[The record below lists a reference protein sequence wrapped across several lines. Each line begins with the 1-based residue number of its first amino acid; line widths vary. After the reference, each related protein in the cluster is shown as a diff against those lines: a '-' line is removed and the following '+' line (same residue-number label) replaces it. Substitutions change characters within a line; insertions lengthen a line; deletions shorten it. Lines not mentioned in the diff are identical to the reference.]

1 MFFSY
6 MKITKYHLYFLGCIL
21 FSIGATLFICSNLGT
36 NPLDVFTT
44 GIRKQ
49 FGLMIGTTQSLFAI
63 TCLFIWTVIYKFKRI
78 PPISTFLTFF
88 VCGYLIDFFLF
99 LTNETTPLNSWVE
112 LSLAVLLCTQA
123 SALIIMSGFGI
134 RAMDLVAIAL
144 VDKTGLPFWVYK
156 GIAEVLLF
164 SIGWA
169 LGGAF
174 GVGTIAFLFFVGW
187 MIQPF
192 IYFNEKLGVPNYG
205 PVGNYKRLN
214 QEQIKLGK

>member
-1 MFFSY
+1 MER
-6 MKITKYHLYFLGCIL
+6 KNLKYVLYFVGCIL
-21 FSIGATLFICSNLGT
+21 FSLGATFFIASNLGT

-49 FGLMIGTTQSLFAI
+49 FGLLIGTTQSLFAI
-63 TCLFIWTVIYKFKRI
+63 ACLIIWTVIYQFKRI

-88 VCGYLIDFFLF
+88 LCGYLIDFFLF
-99 LTNETTPLNSWVE
+99 LTGEQTPLNSWIE
-112 LSLAVLLCTQA
+112 LSIALLLCTEA

-144 VDKTGLPFWVYK
+144 TDKTGLPFWVYK

-164 SIGWA
+164 TTGWA

-174 GVGTIAFLFFVGW
+174 GIGTIAFLFFVGW
-187 MIQPF
+187 LIQPF
-192 IYFNEKLGVPNYG
+192 ILINQKLGVPNFG
-205 PVGNYKRLN
+205 PVGISNRIN
-214 QEQIKLGK
+214 QETIYANTQR

>member
-1 MFFSY
+1 
-6 MKITKYHLYFLGCIL
+6 MKLTKYYLYFLGCIL

-63 TCLFIWTVIYKFKRI
+63 TCLFIWSIIYKFKRV

-88 VCGYLIDFFLF
+88 LCGYLIDFFLF
-99 LTNETTPLNSWVE
+99 IVNESTPLNSWIE

-144 VDKTGLPFWVYK
+144 VDKTNLPFWVYK

-164 SIGWA
+164 SIGWS

-174 GVGTIAFLFFVGW
+174 GVGTIVFLFFVGW

-192 IYFNEKLGVPNYG
+192 IYFNEKLGIPNYG
-205 PVGNYKRLN
+205 PVGNYKKLQ
-214 QEQIKLGK
+214 QEQIKL

>member
-1 MFFSY
+1 
-6 MKITKYHLYFLGCIL
+6 MKTKKYVLYFLGCIL
-21 FSIGATLFICSNLGT
+21 FSLGATFFIASNLGT

-63 TCLFIWTVIYKFKRI
+63 TCLFVWTIIYQFKKI

-88 VCGYLIDFFLF
+88 LCGYLIDLFLF
-99 LTNETTPLNSWVE
+99 LSGEQTPFSSIIE
-112 LSLAVLLCTQA
+112 LLIALLLCTEA

-144 VDKTGLPFWVYK
+144 REKTKLPFWLYK
-156 GIAEVLLF
+156 GIAEVLLLT
-164 SIGWA
+164 IGWM
-169 LGGAF
+169 LGGEF

-187 MIQPF
+187 LIQPF
-192 IYFNEKLGVPNYG
+192 IYLNEKLGVPNYG
-205 PVGNYKRLN
+205 PVSLKKRIENEIL
-214 QEQIKLGK
+214 

>member
-1 MFFSY
+1 MER
-6 MKITKYHLYFLGCIL
+6 KNLKYVLYFVGCIL
-21 FSIGATLFICSNLGT
+21 FSLGATFFIASNLGT

-49 FGLMIGTTQSLFAI
+49 FGLLIGTTQSLFAI
-63 TCLFIWTVIYKFKRI
+63 ACLIIWTVIYQFKRI

-88 VCGYLIDFFLF
+88 LCGYLIDFFLF
-99 LTNETTPLNSWVE
+99 LTGEQTPLNSWIE
-112 LSLAVLLCTQA
+112 LSIALLLCTEA

-144 VDKTGLPFWVYK
+144 TDKTGLPFWVYK

-164 SIGWA
+164 TTGWA

-174 GVGTIAFLFFVGW
+174 GIGTIAFLFFVGW
-187 MIQPF
+187 LIQPF
-192 IYFNEKLGVPNYG
+192 ILINQKLGVPNFG
-205 PVGNYKRLN
+205 PVSVKRETIYAN
-214 QEQIKLGK
+214 TQR

>member
-1 MFFSY
+1 
-6 MKITKYHLYFLGCIL
+6 MKNKKYILYFLGCVL
-21 FSIGATLFICSNLGT
+21 FSLGATFFIASNLGT

-63 TCLFIWTVIYKFKRI
+63 ACLIIWTIIYQFKRV

-88 VCGYLIDFFLF
+88 LCGYLIDFFLF
-99 LTNETTPLNSWVE
+99 VSGEQTPLNSWVE
-112 LSLAVLLCTQA
+112 LIIALFLCTEA

-144 VDKTGLPFWVYK
+144 TDKTGLPFWVYK

-164 SIGWA
+164 TTGWA
-169 LGGAF
+169 LGGMF

-192 IYFNEKLGVPNYG
+192 ILLNQKLGVPNFG
-205 PVGNYKRLN
+205 PVGILKKVNYESISISN
-214 QEQIKLGK
+214 KL

>member
-1 MFFSY
+1 
-6 MKITKYHLYFLGCIL
+6 MKNGKYFLYFLGCLL
-21 FSIGATLFICSNLGT
+21 FSLGATFFIASNLGT

-63 TCLFIWTVIYKFKRI
+63 TCLFIWSIIYKFKRV

-88 VCGYLIDFFLF
+88 LCGYLIDFFLF
-99 LTNETTPLNSWVE
+99 LSGEQTPLNSWIE
-112 LSLAVLLCTQA
+112 LAIALFLCTEA

-134 RAMDLVAIAL
+134 RAMDLVAIAM
-144 VDKTGLPFWVYK
+144 VDKTGLPFWIYK
-156 GIAEVLLF
+156 GIVEVLLF
-164 SIGWA
+164 SIGWV

-174 GVGTIAFLFFVGW
+174 GVGTIFFLFFVGW

-192 IYFNEKLGVPNYG
+192 IYINQKLGIPNYG
-205 PVGNYKRLN
+205 PVS
-214 QEQIKLGK
+214 IKSRVEAESL

>member
-1 MFFSY
+1 
-6 MKITKYHLYFLGCIL
+6 MKNSKYILYFLGCIL
-21 FSIGATLFICSNLGT
+21 FSVGATFFIASNLGT

-49 FGLMIGTTQSLFAI
+49 FGLMIGTTQSLFAVA
-63 TCLFIWTVIYKFKRI
+63 CLIIWSIIYKFKKI

-88 VCGYLIDFFLF
+88 LCGYLIDLFLF
-99 LTNETTPLNSWVE
+99 ISGEQTPLNSWIE
-112 LSLAVLLCTQA
+112 LAIALFLCTEA

-144 VDKTGLPFWVYK
+144 VDKTKLPFWIFK

-164 SIGWA
+164 SVGWA
-169 LGGAF
+169 LGGMF
-174 GVGTIAFLFFVGW
+174 GIGTIAFLFFVGW

-192 IYFNEKLGVPNYG
+192 IYVNQKLGVPNYG
-205 PVGNYKRLN
+205 PVGIRKRLK
-214 QEQIKLGK
+214 QETL

>member
-1 MFFSY
+1 
-6 MKITKYHLYFLGCIL
+6 MKITKYHLYFFGCLL
-21 FSIGATLFICSNLGT
+21 FSIGATLFICSGLGT

-63 TCLFIWTVIYKFKRI
+63 TCLLIWTVIYKFKRI

-88 VCGYLIDFFLF
+88 LCGYLIDLFLF
-99 LTNETTPLNSWVE
+99 LTNESTFLNSWIE

-156 GIAEVLLF
+156 GIFEVLLF
-164 SIGWA
+164 SIGWY

-174 GVGTIAFLFFVGW
+174 GVGTIVFLFFVGW

-192 IYFNEKLGVPNYG
+192 IYLNEKYGVPNYG
-205 PVGNYKRLN
+205 PVKNINRLKS
-214 QEQIKLGK
+214 EQILLK

>member
-1 MFFSY
+1 ML
-6 MKITKYHLYFLGCIL
+6 KRKNQKYILYFLGCIL
-21 FSIGATLFICSNLGT
+21 FSLGATFFIASNLGT

-63 TCLFIWTVIYKFKRI
+63 ACLIIWTIIYRFKRV
-78 PPISTFLTFF
+78 PPLSTFLTFF

-99 LTNETTPLNSWVE
+99 LTGEQTPLNSWVE
-112 LSLAVLLCTQA
+112 LIIALVLCTEA

-144 VDKTGLPFWVYK
+144 TDKTGLPFWVYK

-164 SIGWA
+164 TVGWA
-169 LGGAF
+169 LGGMF
-174 GVGTIAFLFFVGW
+174 GIGTIAFLFFVGW

-192 IYFNEKLGVPNYG
+192 IILNQNLGVPNFG
-205 PVGNYKRLN
+205 PVSIKNKLN
-214 QEQIKLGK
+214 QRRIAE

>member
-1 MFFSY
+1 
-6 MKITKYHLYFLGCIL
+6 MKNSKYVLYFLGCIL
-21 FSIGATLFICSNLGT
+21 FSIGATFFIASNLGT

-63 TCLFIWTVIYKFKRI
+63 VCLIIWSIIYKFKRI

-88 VCGYLIDFFLF
+88 LCGYLIDFFLF
-99 LTNETTPLNSWVE
+99 VTGEQTPLNSWIE
-112 LSLAVLLCTQA
+112 LSIALLLCTQA

-144 VDKTGLPFWVYK
+144 TDKTRLPFWVYK

-164 SIGWA
+164 TTGWA
-169 LGGAF
+169 LGGMF
-174 GVGTIAFLFFVGW
+174 GIGTIAFLFFVGW

-192 IYFNEKLGVPNYG
+192 IYVNQKLGVPNYG
-205 PVGNYKRLN
+205 PVGIRKRLK
-214 QEQIKLGK
+214 QETL

>member
-1 MFFSY
+1 
-6 MKITKYHLYFLGCIL
+6 MKNKKYILYFLGCVL
-21 FSIGATLFICSNLGT
+21 FSLGATFFIASNLGT

-63 TCLFIWTVIYKFKRI
+63 ACLIIWTIIYQFKRV

-88 VCGYLIDFFLF
+88 LCGYLIDFFLF
-99 LTNETTPLNSWVE
+99 VSGEQTPLNSWVE
-112 LSLAVLLCTQA
+112 LIIALFLCTEA

-144 VDKTGLPFWVYK
+144 TDKTGLPFWVYK

-164 SIGWA
+164 TTGWA
-169 LGGAF
+169 LGGMF
-174 GVGTIAFLFFVGW
+174 GVGTICFLFFVGW

-192 IYFNEKLGVPNYG
+192 IMLNQKLGVPNYG
-205 PVGNYKRLN
+205 PVGIRNRLK
-214 QEQIKLGK
+214 QEVL

>member
-1 MFFSY
+1 M
-6 MKITKYHLYFLGCIL
+6 IRRERIKYILYFTGCLL
-21 FSIGATLFICSNLGT
+21 FSLGATFFIASDLGT

-63 TCLFIWTVIYKFKRI
+63 ACLIIWSVIYKFKRI

-88 VCGYLIDFFLF
+88 LCGYLIDFFLY
-99 LTNETTPLNSWVE
+99 LSGEQTPLNSWIE
-112 LSLAVLLCTQA
+112 LSIALILCTEA

-144 VDKTGLPFWVYK
+144 TDKTKLPFWVYK

-164 SIGWA
+164 TIGWC

-174 GVGTIAFLFFVGW
+174 GIGTIAFLFFVGW

-192 IYFNEKLGVPNYG
+192 ILLNQQFGIPNFG
-205 PVGNYKRLN
+205 PVS
-214 QEQIKLGK
+214 IKKEIIYDANT